1 MKRNLA
7 LLVISIMLASCI
19 PSAVPTLNAN
29 DTKPISDATS
39 NATTTPDVPATST
52 PTQETVN
59 MTKIRYL
66 ALGDSYTIGEKVSP
80 RNRWPNQLAELLRN
94 DGIDSDI
101 TIIAR
106 TGWTV
111 QELLEGI
118 QASPPE
124 GTYDVVS
131 LLIGVND
138 QYRGYPVDG
147 YREDFR
153 FILGRAIEYAGG
165 DPKRVIVLSIPDWA
179 FTPFA
184 GDRDSE
190 PISLQIDEFNAVNL
204 EETKNAGAY
213 YVDVTIISRMALD
226 DFDLIAGD
234 RLHPSGK
241 MYAMWAEKTLPI
253 ALDILQVDKGE

>member
-1 MKRNLA
+1 MIKILLQFIFILLLA
-7 LLVISIMLASCI
+7 AC
-19 PSAVPTLNAN
+19 T
-29 DTKPISDATS
+29 TTTS
-39 NATTTPDVPATST
+39 NATTSPTSNATPSLTSTPEVPATST
-52 PTQETVN
+52 PTQETVD

-66 ALGDSYTIGEKVSP
+66 ALGDSYTIGEKVAS
-80 RNRWPNQLAELLRN
+80 RNRWPIQLSELLRN
-94 DGIDSDI
+94 EGIDPDV

-111 QELLEGI
+111 QELWEGI
-118 QASPPE
+118 QANPPE
-124 GTYDVVS
+124 GTYDMVS

-153 FILGRAIEYAGG
+153 FMLNKAIEYAGG
-165 DPKRVIVLSIPDWA
+165 DPKRVVVLSIPDWA

-184 GDRDSE
+184 GGQDSE
-190 PISLQIDEFNAVNL
+190 PISLKIDEFNAINL
-204 EETKNAGAY
+204 EETQNAGAY
-213 YVDVTIISRMALD
+213 YVDVTIISRMGLD
-226 DFDLIAGD
+226 DFELITGD

-253 ALDILQVDKGE
+253 ALKILSEQKGD